1 MLQKMLRM
9 SDLLDVYGVLL
20 TEKQREMCVEYYLN
34 DLSLGEIA
42 ETHGVTRQAV
52 HDTLL
57 RAQRAMEGYEAHFGL
72 MAKQAEQLA
81 SLTSLRAQLV
91 EAREFIAKGDVKS
104 ADAAV
109 EAAERILGDLLTDS
123 APGAQEDVQPAGPQ
137 MNTNTDERR
146 VSAGV

>member
-123 APGAQEDVQPAGPQ
+123 APGAQEDVQPVGPQ

>member
-1 MLQKMLRM
+1 M
-9 SDLLDVYGVLL
+9 
-20 TEKQREMCVEYYLN
+20 N